1 MNTSLNAK
9 KPCDI
14 QFQFNYQPRMAVEL
28 SKALTYTGKKPLQL
42 NVFVASM
49 ENANNLIIQ
58 DETAHCS
65 LKIEN
70 LKPAY

>member
-1 MNTSLNAK
+1 
-9 KPCDI
+9 
-14 QFQFNYQPRMAVEL
+14 MAVEL

-49 ENANNLIIQ
+49 ENANNLIIL